1 MAVLFSNNASATLA
15 SAIVSGSTTIALAS
29 GQGALFP
36 TLTGSAFFYTT
47 LVDSSNNIEI
57 VKVTA
62 RTGDTLTV
70 TRAQGGTSA
79 RSFSAGDKCELRVVA
94 GALEEFFQ
102 RDGSV
107 VPNANLPM
115 AGFKLTGSAQ
125 GTASGEPVTAQRT
138 ITAGTGLTG
147 GGDLTADRTITLA
160 NTAVT
165 AGSYSRANITVDS
178 QGRITAASTG
188 TNQALDTTSNVT
200 FANATL
206 SNTQANSLGVGTGSS
221 GTAGE
226 IRATNNITAY
236 YSDERLKTKIGSIDN
251 ALEKVKQIETMVY
264 HANETAVALGY
275 DASVIEIGVTA
286 QSVQAVAPQT
296 VAPAPIDGQYLTV
309 RYERLVPL
317 LIEAIKELEAQV
329 ALLKAEA

>member
-1 MAVLFSNNASATLA
+1 MAVKFSNNASATLA

-36 TLTGSAFFYTT
+36 TLTGSAFFYAT

-57 VKVTA
+57 VKITA
-62 RTGDTLTV
+62 RTGDSLTV

-107 VPNANLPM
+107 VPIANLPM
-115 AGFKLTGSAQ
+115 AGYKHTGAAQ
-125 GTASGEPVTAQRT
+125 GTASGEPVTAERT

-165 AGSYSRANITVDS
+165 AGTYSRVNITVDA

-188 TNQALDTTSNVT
+188 TNQALDTSSNVQ
-200 FANATL
+200 FAN
-206 SNTQANSLGVGTGSS
+206 TQLNSLGVGTASS

-236 YSDERLKTKIGSIDN
+236 YSDDRLKTRLGGIDG
-251 ALEKVKQIETMVY
+251 ALDKLCSLSGFFYE
-264 HANETAVALGY
+264 ANEVAQGLGY
-275 DASVIEIGVTA
+275 DKKREVGVSA
-286 QSVQAVAPQT
+286 QQVQAVLPEV
-296 VAPAPIDGQYLTV
+296 VAPAPIDETYLTV
-309 RYERLVPL
+309 RYERLAPL
-317 LIEAIKELEAQV
+317 FIEAIKELRNEV
-329 ALLKAEA
+329 ADIKSKLGA

>member
-1 MAVLFSNNASATLA
+1 MAVKFSNNASATLA
-15 SAIVSGSTTIALAS
+15 SAIVSGSTTITLAS

-36 TLTGSAFFYTT
+36 TLSGSAFFYAT

-57 VKVTA
+57 VKCTA
-62 RTGDTLTV
+62 RTGDSLTV
-70 TRAQGGTSA
+70 TRAQGGSSA
-79 RSFSAGDKCELRVVA
+79 RAFSAGDKLELRVVA
-94 GALEEFFQ
+94 GALDEFFQ

-107 VPNANLPM
+107 VPVANLPM
-115 AGFKLTGSAQ
+115 AGYKLTGAAQ
-125 GTASGEPVTAQRT
+125 GTASGEPVTAERT
-138 ITAGTGLTG
+138 ITAGTGMTG
-147 GGDLTADRTITLA
+147 GGDMTADRTIGLA
-160 NTAVT
+160 NTTVT
-165 AGSYSRANITVDS
+165 AGAYSRANITVDS

-188 TNQALDTTSNVT
+188 TNQALDTSSNVQ
-200 FANATL
+200 F
-206 SNTQANSLGVGTGSS
+206 SNTQLNSLGVGTGSS
-221 GTAGE
+221 GTGGE

-251 ALEKVKQIETMVY
+251 ALEKVKKIETMVY

-296 VAPAPIDGQYLTV
+296 VAPAPIDSQYLTV

>member
-1 MAVLFSNNASATLA
+1 MAVKFSNNASATLA

-62 RTGDTLTV
+62 RTGDSLTV

-115 AGFKLTGSAQ
+115 AGYKLTGSAQ

-188 TNQALDTTSNVT
+188 TNQALDTSSSVQ
-200 FANATL
+200 F
-206 SNTQANSLGVGTGSS
+206 SNTQLNSLGVGTGSS

-236 YSDERLKTKIGSIDN
+236 YSDDRLKTRLGGIDS
-251 ALEKVKQIETMVY
+251 ALDKLCSLSGFFYE
-264 HANETAVALGY
+264 ANAVAQGLGY
-275 DASVIEIGVTA
+275 DKKREVGVSA
-286 QSVQAVAPQT
+286 QEVQAVLPEV
-296 VAPAPIDGQYLTV
+296 VAPAPIDETYLTV
-309 RYERLVPL
+309 RYERLAPL
-317 LIEAIKELEAQV
+317 FIEAIKELRKEVADIKSKLEA
-329 ALLKAEA
+329 

>member
-1 MAVLFSNNASATLA
+1 MAVKFSNNSSATLA

-36 TLTGSAFFYTT
+36 TLTGSAFFFTT

-62 RTGDTLTV
+62 RTGDSLTV

-125 GTASGEPVTAQRT
+125 GTASGEPVTAERT
-138 ITAGTGLTG
+138 ITAGTGMTG
-147 GGDLTADRTITLA
+147 GGNLTADRTIGLA

-165 AGSYSRANITVDS
+165 AGSYNRANITVDA

-188 TNQALDTTSNVT
+188 TNQALDTSSSVQ
-200 FANATL
+200 F
-206 SNTQANSLGVGTGSS
+206 SNTQLNSLGVGTGSS
-221 GTAGE
+221 GTGGE

-251 ALEKVKQIETMVY
+251 ALEKVKKIETMVY

-296 VAPAPIDGQYLTV
+296 VAPAPIDNQYLTV

>member
-1 MAVLFSNNASATLA
+1 MAVKFSNNASATLA

-36 TLTGSAFFYTT
+36 TLTGSAFFFTT

-62 RTGDTLTV
+62 RTGDSLTV

-125 GTASGEPVTAQRT
+125 GTASGEPVTAERT

-165 AGSYSRANITVDS
+165 AGSYSRANITVDA

-188 TNQALDTTSNVT
+188 TNQALDTSSSVQ
-200 FANATL
+200 F
-206 SNTQANSLGVGTGSS
+206 SNTQLNSLGVGTGSS
-221 GTAGE
+221 GTGGE

-251 ALEKVKQIETMVY
+251 ALEKVKKIETLVY

-296 VAPAPIDGQYLTV
+296 VAPAPIDSQYLTV

>member
-1 MAVLFSNNASATLA
+1 MAVKFSNNASATLA

-36 TLTGSAFFYTT
+36 TLSGSAFFYGT

-57 VKVTA
+57 VKCTA
-62 RTGDTLTV
+62 RTGDSLTV
-70 TRAQGGTSA
+70 NRAHGGTSA
-79 RSFSAGDKCELRVVA
+79 RAFSAGDKLELRVVA
-94 GALEEFFQ
+94 GALDEFFQ

-107 VPNANLPM
+107 VPVANLPM
-115 AGFKLTGSAQ
+115 AGYKLTGSAQ
-125 GTASGEPVTAQRT
+125 GTASGEPVTAERT

-147 GGDLTADRTITLA
+147 GGNLTADRTITLA
-160 NTAVT
+160 NTTVT

-188 TNQALDTTSNVT
+188 TNQAVDTSNNVQ
-200 FANATL
+200 FA
-206 SNTQANSLGVGTGSS
+206 SLGINTASS

-251 ALEKVKQIETMVY
+251 ALEKVKKIETMVY

-296 VAPAPIDGQYLTV
+296 VAPAPIDSQYLTV

>member
-1 MAVLFSNNASATLA
+1 MAVKFSNNASATLA

-62 RTGDTLTV
+62 RTGDSLTV

-188 TNQALDTTSNVT
+188 TNQALDTSSSVQ
-200 FANATL
+200 F
-206 SNTQANSLGVGTGSS
+206 SNTQLNSLGVGTGSS

-236 YSDERLKTKIGSIDN
+236 YSDDRLKTRLGGIDS
-251 ALEKVKQIETMVY
+251 ALDKLCSLSGFFYE
-264 HANETAVALGY
+264 ANAVAQGLGY
-275 DASVIEIGVTA
+275 DKKREVGVSA
-286 QSVQAVAPQT
+286 QEVQAVLPEV
-296 VAPAPIDGQYLTV
+296 VAPAPIDETYLTV
-309 RYERLVPL
+309 RYERLAPL
-317 LIEAIKELEAQV
+317 FIEAIKELRKEVADIKSKLEA
-329 ALLKAEA
+329 

>member
-1 MAVLFSNNASATLA
+1 MAVKFSNNASATLA
-15 SAIVSGSTTIALAS
+15 SAIVSGSTTITLAS

-36 TLTGSAFFYTT
+36 TLSGSAFFYGT

-57 VKVTA
+57 VKCTA
-62 RTGDTLTV
+62 RTGDSLTV
-70 TRAQGGTSA
+70 TRAQGGSSA
-79 RSFSAGDKCELRVVA
+79 RAFSAGDKLELRVVA
-94 GALEEFFQ
+94 GALDEFFQ

-107 VPNANLPM
+107 VPVANLPM
-115 AGFKLTGSAQ
+115 AGYKLTGAAQ
-125 GTASGEPVTAQRT
+125 GTASGEPVTAERT
-138 ITAGTGLTG
+138 ITAGTGMTG
-147 GGDLTADRTITLA
+147 GGNLTADRTIALA
-160 NTAVT
+160 NTTVT
-165 AGSYSRANITVDS
+165 AGAYSRANITVDS

-188 TNQALDTTSNVT
+188 TNQALDTSSNVQ
-200 FANATL
+200 F
-206 SNTQANSLGVGTGSS
+206 SNTQLNSLGVGTGSS
-221 GTAGE
+221 GTGGE

-251 ALEKVKQIETMVY
+251 ALEKVKKIETMVY

-296 VAPAPIDGQYLTV
+296 VAPAPIDSQYLTV

-317 LIEAIKELEAQV
+317 LIEALKELEAQV

>member
-62 RTGDTLTV
+62 RTGDSLTV

-188 TNQALDTTSNVT
+188 TNQALDTSSSVQ
-200 FANATL
+200 F
-206 SNTQANSLGVGTGSS
+206 SNTQLNSLGVGTGSS

-236 YSDERLKTKIGSIDN
+236 YSDDRLKTRLGGIDS
-251 ALEKVKQIETMVY
+251 ALDKLCSLSGFFYE
-264 HANETAVALGY
+264 ANAVAQGLGY
-275 DASVIEIGVTA
+275 DKKREVGVSA
-286 QSVQAVAPQT
+286 QEVQAVLPEV
-296 VAPAPIDGQYLTV
+296 VAPAPIDETYLTV
-309 RYERLVPL
+309 RYERLAPL
-317 LIEAIKELEAQV
+317 FIEAIKELRKEVADIKSKLEA
-329 ALLKAEA
+329 

>member
-1 MAVLFSNNASATLA
+1 
-15 SAIVSGSTTIALAS
+15 
-29 GQGALFP
+29 
-36 TLTGSAFFYTT
+36 
-47 LVDSSNNIEI
+47 
-57 VKVTA
+57 
-62 RTGDTLTV
+62 
-70 TRAQGGTSA
+70 
-79 RSFSAGDKCELRVVA
+79 
-94 GALEEFFQ
+94 LEEFFQ

-125 GTASGEPVTAQRT
+125 GTASGEPVTAERT
-138 ITAGTGLTG
+138 ITAGTGMTG
-147 GGDLTADRTITLA
+147 GGNLTADRTIGLA

-165 AGSYSRANITVDS
+165 AGSYNRANITVDA

-188 TNQALDTTSNVT
+188 TNQALDTSSSVQ
-200 FANATL
+200 F
-206 SNTQANSLGVGTGSS
+206 SNTQLNSLGVGTGSS
-221 GTAGE
+221 GTGGE

-251 ALEKVKQIETMVY
+251 ALEKVKKIETMVY

-296 VAPAPIDGQYLTV
+296 VAPAPIDNQYLTV

>member
-62 RTGDTLTV
+62 RTGDSLTV

-115 AGFKLTGSAQ
+115 AGYKLTGSAQ

-188 TNQALDTTSNVT
+188 TNQALDTSSSVQ
-200 FANATL
+200 F
-206 SNTQANSLGVGTGSS
+206 SNTQLNSLGVGTGSS

-236 YSDERLKTKIGSIDN
+236 YSDDRLKTRLGGIDS
-251 ALEKVKQIETMVY
+251 ALDKLCSLSGFFYE
-264 HANETAVALGY
+264 ANAVAQGLGY
-275 DASVIEIGVTA
+275 DKKREVGVSA
-286 QSVQAVAPQT
+286 QEVQAVLPEV
-296 VAPAPIDGQYLTV
+296 VAPAPIDETYLTV
-309 RYERLVPL
+309 RYERLAPL
-317 LIEAIKELEAQV
+317 FIEAIKELRKEVADIKSKLEA
-329 ALLKAEA
+329 

>member
-36 TLTGSAFFYTT
+36 TLTGSAFFFTT

-62 RTGDTLTV
+62 RTGDSLTV

-94 GALEEFFQ
+94 GALEEFLQ

-188 TNQALDTTSNVT
+188 TNQALDTSSSVQ
-200 FANATL
+200 F
-206 SNTQANSLGVGTGSS
+206 SNTQLNSLGVGTGSS

-236 YSDERLKTKIGSIDN
+236 YSDDRLKTRLGGIDS
-251 ALEKVKQIETMVY
+251 ALDKLCSLSGFFYE
-264 HANETAVALGY
+264 ANAVAQGLGY
-275 DASVIEIGVTA
+275 DKKREVGVSA
-286 QSVQAVAPQT
+286 QEVQAVLPEV
-296 VAPAPIDGQYLTV
+296 VAPAPIDETYLTV
-309 RYERLVPL
+309 RYERLAPL
-317 LIEAIKELEAQV
+317 FIEAIKELRKEVADIKSKLEA
-329 ALLKAEA
+329 

>member
-62 RTGDTLTV
+62 RTGDSLTV

-188 TNQALDTTSNVT
+188 TNQALDTSSSVQ
-200 FANATL
+200 F
-206 SNTQANSLGVGTGSS
+206 SNTQLNSLGVGTGSS

-236 YSDERLKTKIGSIDN
+236 YSDDRLKTRLGGIDS
-251 ALEKVKQIETMVY
+251 ALDKLCSLSGFFYE
-264 HANETAVALGY
+264 ANAVAQGLGY
-275 DASVIEIGVTA
+275 DKKREVGVSA
-286 QSVQAVAPQT
+286 QEVQAVLPEV
-296 VAPAPIDGQYLTV
+296 VAPAPIDETYLTV
-309 RYERLVPL
+309 RYERLAPL
-317 LIEAIKELEAQV
+317 FIEAIKELRKELADIKSKLEA
-329 ALLKAEA
+329 